1 MLRSMYSAVSGLSV
15 NQKSMDVIGNN
26 IANVNTIGYK
36 QGRAVFQDLMSQTL
50 IGGKTPTD
58 SRGGINP
65 RQVGAGA
72 YLAAVDNIFEQGVL
86 KSTNRTGDLAI
97 EGEGLFVVRGEGAQQ
112 NFYTRAGDF
121 NFDSS
126 GTLTNPSGYKV
137 QGWMSDPATGEL
149 NADATVGDIIL
160 GPAYKI
166 MQPKSSSKINLAG
179 TLDTRATASTL
190 TYQKF
195 LTQAAAQQSLTNITN
210 KSGVGLDL
218 TNSEPVT
225 ITAHASGITVMSQL
239 VDKNGTAIN
248 MNDGAGVTFTFGN
261 SPVTIYYSAAGGQN
275 RGDGKFNT
283 VEEFVEE
290 VNNIFKEKG
299 GKNGPLASMS
309 FQNGTFKLTANTNF
323 ELTSISGASSLQNI
337 LSSVTG
343 AYGPNNSKTSGEIF
357 FAKSVK
363 AMEDFNNL
371 SELSLQVEN
380 ALTGNV
386 VSDGFK
392 TEFLENNFGL
402 KEGEGISF
410 KNIKVY
416 DNSEG
421 TGVGTDKDLG
431 PFVYTDEEDP
441 VAPNKFHTVQELAK
455 LIENAIND
463 DTVAGKGT
471 ISAGIV
477 GNRIIFELKD
487 DSKHAIRFSS
497 ATMTKAPGGAEPNP
511 YLKTVF
517 DAAFTTK
524 DKNNASSEGTLITK
538 TKSYINVDEISG
550 KGRVVYSYNKT
561 ANNLDINIG
570 DGKFKMVEDDEL
582 TFVIGGERYVLKY
595 PKDGWKDGAAFATA
609 LNDILDGYNRIDPDP
624 TEADPDNTK
633 TVAVGDSNLGV
644 TWNATG
650 GADGTGALEFKA
662 ATGKS
667 VVIDDIKTTST
678 TPNLKDL
685 LKSNLKNVAI
695 GDGTSEKAGGT
706 GSGVTVDG
714 QVPEV
719 SAITGLSITKGYS
732 GTIFTDN
739 IIGDKNNI
747 GLNSS
752 IASER
757 FMTVADENTKMVD
770 LFSGKGESFN
780 FTENASSL
788 SLAAG
793 VGGEKVT
800 NYNIFPIKVNT
811 TYGQLAYFMEDYLG
825 LGRSHNSMD
834 NVVIKDGTLVVTGE
848 KGLSNNIDYFN
859 ITGSGSSDIYGIFNQ
874 YMKAESVGATKGQ
887 LSTNMEIY
895 DEQGNAHIVNFKFGL
910 WNEEQNEWRLQIEC
924 DDPTNSIAINGAT
937 TNELILKFN
946 SNGSLAY
953 MYDRFP
959 TPPTVMVSPTL
970 RFSAA
975 NGTNT
980 IPNIKLNL
988 GSQGGTDGMVL
999 AAAAGT
1005 FTRNSSDGYSQGNL
1019 DTTLFNPAGEIVG
1032 TYTNG
1037 EVRTLGQIA
1046 LATFVNYQGLMK
1058 VGDSMFSETGNS
1070 GQATIGKPQTGSRGD
1085 ISAGMLENSNVDLSM
1100 ELVDMITTQRGYQAN
1115 SKIISTSDEMIQ
1127 ELLNMKR

>member
-225 ITAHASGITVMSQL
+225 ITAHASGRTVMSQL

-261 SPVTIYYSAAGGQN
+261 TPYTIKYSAGGGQN
-275 RGDGKFNT
+275 RGDEKFNT

-290 VNNIFKEKG
+290 VNTIFKKVGATSGKG
-299 GKNGPLASMS
+299 PVASLS
-309 FQNGTFKLTANTNF
+309 FQNGTFKLTANSSF
-323 ELTSISGASSLQNI
+323 ELTSVSGASSLQNI
-337 LSSVTG
+337 LSSITG

-357 FAKSVK
+357 FAKTVK

-386 VSDGFK
+386 VKGGFK
-392 TEFLENNFGL
+392 VDFLENNFGL
-402 KEGEGISF
+402 KEGEGILF
-410 KNIKVY
+410 ENIKIY
-416 DNSEG
+416 DEAGNIVNEDAV
-421 TGVGTDKDLG
+421 TKKPKPIG
-431 PFVYTDEEDP
+431 PFTYTEDERP
-441 VAPNKFHTVQELAK
+441 IAGSNKFHTVQELAQ
-455 LIENAIND
+455 LIKDDINTKAEGKS
-463 DTVAGKGT
+463 TVDY
-471 ISAGIV
+471 GII
-477 GNRIIFELKD
+477 GNRITFNLASGGSVE
-487 DSKHAIRFSS
+487 FCS
-497 ATMTKAPGGAEPNP
+497 ATMKAAPGGTEPNP

-524 DKNNASSEGTLITK
+524 DETGTTIPRLINK
-538 TKSYINVDEISG
+538 TDSYVNMDEISG
-550 KGRVVYSYNKT
+550 KGRIVYSYNKT
-561 ANNLDINIG
+561 QENLDIDVDNG
-570 DGKFKMVEDDEL
+570 NVKMVDGDTL
-582 TFVIGGERYVLKY
+582 TFAINGTNYTATYKAADWGNGANCAKALDDVLK
-595 PKDGWKDGAAFATA
+595 TA
-609 LNDILDGYNRIDPDP
+609 GI
-624 TEADPDNTK
+624 K
-633 TVAVGDSNLGV
+633 V
-644 TWNATG
+644 TWENGGLKFNST
-650 GADGTGALEFKA
+650 GAD
-662 ATGKS
+662 
-667 VVIDDIKTTST
+667 VVVDNITTTST
-678 TPNLKDL
+678 TPNFKDL
-685 LKSNLKNVAI
+685 LKSKLKNVSIDA
-695 GDGTSEKAGGT
+695 TT
-706 GSGVTVDG
+706 GVTVDG

-719 SAITGLSITKGYS
+719 NAITGLSITKGYS
-732 GTIFTDN
+732 GTVFTDN
-739 IIGDKNNI
+739 VLGDKNNI
-747 GLNSS
+747 GINSS

-780 FTENASSL
+780 FREETTLSVAAS
-788 SLAAG
+788 

-800 NYNIFPIKVNT
+800 NYNIFQINVDT
-811 TYGQLAYFMEDYLG
+811 TYGQFAYFMEDYLG

-834 NVVIKDGTLVVTGE
+834 NVVIKDGTLIVTGE

-859 ITGSGSSDIYGIFNQ
+859 ITGSGSSDEFGIFNQ

>member
-1 MLRSMYSAVSGLSV
+1 MLRSLYSAVSGLSV

-65 RQVGAGA
+65 RQVGSGA

-112 NFYTRAGDF
+112 NYYTRAGDF

-137 QGWMSDPATGEL
+137 QGWMSDPVTGEL

-160 GPAYKI
+160 GPEYKI
-166 MQPKSSSKINLAG
+166 MQPKASSEINLAG

-195 LTQAAAQQSLTNITN
+195 LTQAAAQQSLANITN
-210 KSGVGLDL
+210 SAGVGLDL
-218 TNSEPVT
+218 ASGEPVT
-225 ITAHASGITVMSQL
+225 ITAHASGITLMSQL
-239 VDKNGTAIN
+239 VDKNGTSIN
-248 MNDGAGVTFTFGN
+248 MSDGDGVTFTFGN
-261 SPVTIYYSAAGGQN
+261 TPYTINYSAAGGQN

-283 VEEFVEE
+283 VDEFIEE
-290 VNNIFKEKG
+290 VNNIFKQVGAERG
-299 GKNGPLASMS
+299 EGPVASMS
-309 FQNGTFKLTANTNF
+309 LQNGTFKVTANSSF
-323 ELTSISGASSLQNI
+323 ELTSVSGDSSLQNI
-337 LSSVTG
+337 LSSITG
-343 AYGPNNSKTSGEIF
+343 SYGPNTSYNSGEIF
-357 FAKSVK
+357 FSKDIK
-363 AMEDFNNL
+363 AMEDFRNL
-371 SELSLQVEN
+371 SELGLQISN
-380 ALTGNV
+380 ALNGNV
-386 VSDGFK
+386 VSDGFNV
-392 TEFLENNFGL
+392 EFLENNFGM
-402 KEGEGISF
+402 KEGESISF
-410 KNIKVY
+410 DGITIFENN
-416 DNSEG
+416 DG
-421 TGVGTDKDLG
+421 TGTEHTIDIG
-431 PFVYTDEEDP
+431 PFVYTEEENP
-441 VAPNKFHTVQELAK
+441 VAANKFHTVQELAQ
-455 LIENAIND
+455 LITKAINENAA
-463 DTVAGKGT
+463 TVPGVVNPPVVNF
-471 ISAGIV
+471 GII
-477 GNRIIFELKD
+477 GNQITFNLQSGGALKM
-487 DSKHAIRFSS
+487 SS
-497 ATMTKAPGGAEPNP
+497 ATMNPAPGGADPNP

-524 DKNNASSEGTLITK
+524 DNSGTVVGKTVTK
-538 TKSYINVDEISG
+538 TQSYINVDEISG
-550 KGRVVYSYNKT
+550 KGRLVYSYNKT
-561 ANNLDINIG
+561 NNNLDLNMDAG
-570 DGKFKMVEDDEL
+570 DFNMVDGDTL
-582 TFVIGGERYVLKY
+582 TFVVNGQEYTVTY
-595 PKDGWKDGAAFATA
+595 PQTGWADGQDFAIALNTA
-609 LNDILDGYNRIDPDP
+609 LTAAGI
-624 TEADPDNTK
+624 
-633 TVAVGDSNLGV
+633 SV
-644 TWNATG
+644 TYNATG
-650 GADGTGALEFKA
+650 AADGTGVLEFKA
-662 ATGKS
+662 ANAD
-667 VVIDDIKTTST
+667 VVIDDIKTSST

-685 LKSNLKNVAI
+685 LKSRLKNVTL
-695 GDGTSEKAGGT
+695 TSTAA
-706 GSGVTVDG
+706 STVEA
-714 QVPEV
+714 QVPQV
-719 SAITGLSITKGYS
+719 NTISGLSITKGYS

-739 IIGDKNNI
+739 VLGDNDNI

-752 IASER
+752 VASER
-757 FMTVADENTKMVD
+757 FMTTADENTKMVD

-780 FTENASSL
+780 FTENESSL
-788 SLAAG
+788 SFGAS

-800 NYNIFPIKVNT
+800 NNNIFAIKVDT
-811 TYGQLAYFMEDYLG
+811 TYGELAAAMEEYLG

-834 NVVIKDGTLVVTGE
+834 NVVIKDGQLVVTGE

-859 ITGSGSSDIYGIFNQ
+859 ITGNGSSDRYGIFNQ

-887 LSTNMEIY
+887 LSTNMEIF
-895 DEQGNAHIVNFKFGL
+895 DEQGNAHIVNFKFSL
-910 WNEEQNEWRLQIEC
+910 WNEEQNEWRLQIDC

-946 SNGSLAY
+946 SDGSLAY

-959 TPPTVMVSPTL
+959 NPSTVMVNPTL

-980 IPNIKLNL
+980 IPEIKLNL

-999 AAAAGT
+999 SAAAGT
-1005 FTRNSSDGYSQGNL
+1005 FTQNSSDGYAQGNL
-1019 DTTLFNPAGEIVG
+1019 ETALFNPAGEIVG

-1046 LATFVNYQGLMK
+1046 LATFVNNQGLMK
-1058 VGDSMFSETGNS
+1058 VGDSMFAETGNS
-1070 GQATIGKPQTGSRGD
+1070 GQATVGKPQTGSRGD
-1085 ISAGMLENSNVDLSM
+1085 ISAGMLENSNVDLST